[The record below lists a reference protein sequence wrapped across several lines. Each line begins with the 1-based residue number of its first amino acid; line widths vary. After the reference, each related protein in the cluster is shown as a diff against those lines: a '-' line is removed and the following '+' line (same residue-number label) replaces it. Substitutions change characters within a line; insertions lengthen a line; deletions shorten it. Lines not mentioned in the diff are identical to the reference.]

1 MRKPR
6 SKTVYSILIL
16 ILALVG
22 CGKKQIDSD
31 SDSAKAPQFTLP
43 DINGN
48 QVSLSDFDGKVV
60 ILDFWATWCPPCVK
74 EMPHFIELYDEYKQ
88 QGFEMVGISLDQG
101 GAADIKPF
109 VQKMNVNYTMLI
121 GNQDITKEYG
131 GIRGIPTTFV
141 IDKAG
146 KIRQKYVGYREK
158 AVFENDIKTL
168 LNESK

>member
-1 MRKPR
+1 MLKSR
-6 SKTVYSILIL
+6 SKRVYSILIL

-22 CGKKQIDSD
+22 CGKKQP
-31 SDSAKAPQFTLP
+31 DSAKAPQFTLL

-48 QVSLSDFDGKVV
+48 QVGLSDFDGKVV
-60 ILDFWATWCPPCVK
+60 ILDFWATWCPPCLK
-74 EMPHFIELYDEYKQ
+74 EVPHFIELYDEYKQ
-88 QGFEMVGISLDQG
+88 QGFEMVGISLDAG
-101 GAADIKPF
+101 GANDVKPF
-109 VQKMNVNYTMLI
+109 VEKMNVNYTMLI
-121 GNQDITKEYG
+121 GNRDVTKEYG

-146 KIRQKYVGYREK
+146 QIRQKYVGYREK

>member
-1 MRKPR
+1 MCKPR

-16 ILALVG
+16 ILTLVG

-74 EMPHFIELYDEYKQ
+74 EVPHFIELYDEYKE
-88 QGFEMVGISLDQG
+88 QGFEMVGISLDAR
-101 GAADIKPF
+101 GANDVKPF
-109 VQKMNVNYTMLI
+109 VEKMNVNYTMLI
-121 GNQDITKEYG
+121 GNQDVTKQYG
-131 GIRGIPTTFV
+131 GIGGIPTTFV

-146 KIRQKYVGYREK
+146 QIRQKYVGYREK
-158 AVFENDIKTL
+158 AVFENDIKML

>member
-1 MRKPR
+1 
-6 SKTVYSILIL
+6 V
-16 ILALVG
+16 
-22 CGKKQIDSD
+22 
-31 SDSAKAPQFTLP
+31 
-43 DINGN
+43 
-48 QVSLSDFDGKVV
+48 
-60 ILDFWATWCPPCVK
+60 
-74 EMPHFIELYDEYKQ
+74 PHFIELYDEYKQ

-109 VQKMNVNYTMLI
+109 VEKMNVNYTILI
-121 GNQDITKEYG
+121 GNRDITKEYG

>member
-1 MRKPR
+1 MCKPR

-16 ILALVG
+16 ILTLVG
-22 CGKKQIDSD
+22 CGKKQID

-48 QVSLSDFDGKVV
+48 QVSLSDFEGKVV

-74 EMPHFIELYDEYKQ
+74 EVPHFIELYDEYKE
-88 QGFEMVGISLDQG
+88 QGFEMVGISLDAG
-101 GAADIKPF
+101 GANDVKPF
-109 VQKMNVNYTMLI
+109 VEKMNVNYTMLI
-121 GNQDITKEYG
+121 GNQDVTKQYG
-131 GIRGIPTTFV
+131 GIGGIPTTFV

-146 KIRQKYVGYREK
+146 QIRQKYVGYREK
-158 AVFENDIKTL
+158 AVFENDIKML